1 MSKAKSGTFSGR
13 GFTSVAAA
21 LCFVALAVTGIVLF
35 VTPPGRI
42 AYWTGWRLFG
52 LGKDQWGNLHIW
64 FALLFVILSGF
75 HIWLNWRSLLGYFKS
90 RVTRHFALR
99 REWTL
104 ALVLCGG
111 IAVGALAEVPPF
123 SSLIAWDETIKNSW
137 GKSSERAPIPH
148 AELLSLRELARE
160 AGVGVETVVT
170 RLEAG
175 GVAIESPESIV
186 RDVADAHG
194 ISPIQLYKLAIREG
208 RQGNNGQTG
217 IGGGMGRKT
226 LRQYCVDEGLDLAV
240 ALERLRAAGLE
251 ADAEMTLRD
260 IATGGGLRPPDLLGI
275 LRETP

>member
-1 MSKAKSGTFSGR
+1 MSKAKSSAFSGR
-13 GFTSVAAA
+13 GFTSVATG

-35 VTPPGRI
+35 VTPPWRI

-52 LGKDQWGNLHIW
+52 LGKDQWANLHIW

-90 RVTRHFALR
+90 SVTRHFALR

-123 SSLIAWDETIKNSW
+123 SSLIAWDETIKHSW

-148 AELLSLRELARE
+148 AELLSLRELAHE
-160 AGVGVETVVT
+160 AGVDMETVVT
-170 RLEAG
+170 RLKAAG
-175 GVAIESPESIV
+175 VVVDSPESIV
-186 RDVADAHG
+186 GDVADEHG
-194 ISPIQLYKLAIREG
+194 MPPIQLYKLAIREG
-208 RQGNNGQTG
+208 QQGNNGQTG
-217 IGGGMGRKT
+217 IGGGLGRKT
-226 LRQYCVDEGLDLAV
+226 LRQFCSDEGLDLAV
-240 ALERLRAAGLE
+240 SLEGLRAAGLQ

-260 IATGGGLRPPDLLGI
+260 IATGGGLRPPDLLAI